1 MSNSIINIRFLSW
14 HLQWDRGAWHPVVS
28 FNGYH
33 RENNWP
39 DGFFSVYDFPGI
51 R

>member
-1 MSNSIINIRFLSW
+1 MGNTIINIRIFSW
-14 HLQWDRGAWHPVVS
+14 HLQWERGAWHPVVG

-39 DGFFSVYDFPGI
+39 DGYFSIYEFPLVK
-51 R
+51 